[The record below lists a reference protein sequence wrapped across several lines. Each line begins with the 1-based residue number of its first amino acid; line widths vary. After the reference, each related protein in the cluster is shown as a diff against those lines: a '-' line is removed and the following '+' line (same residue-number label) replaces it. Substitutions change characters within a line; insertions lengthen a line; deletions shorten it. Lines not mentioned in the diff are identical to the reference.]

1 MRKRI
6 AAVAVVTL
14 AATLALSGC
23 ATSSKGGTSS
33 GAATGTSA
41 AAGAGPA
48 ASAGSGSSPSATSGA
63 AAGGV
68 SSGLVTVGRGNG
80 TQTDNSNPFVS
91 TSSTQSLGYGFVIYE
106 PLAQVNIVRP
116 TQAPVPWLAT
126 AWKWNTD
133 YTQVTFTIRK
143 GVKWSDGTLMT
154 PEDVAYSIQLRKDK
168 TALNAEALPYKS
180 VTTSGDTVT
189 VGFTSPQYVNQF
201 KVLNLFIVPKH
212 IWSTIPD
219 PTTALNQH
227 PVGTGPYALTSW
239 TSQAVTLDARSD
251 YWGGLPKVKT
261 MRFIPYNDNN
271 SFTTALT
278 TGQVQWGQGFIPNID
293 KVYVSKDPANN
304 KYWFP
309 GGLGIDQLSIN
320 TQTAPFNDVAVRK
333 AVNMVIDRAQ
343 ISKVAESGIF
353 PELTSITGLPTPA
366 GNAFV
371 APQYVGKNYAV
382 DVAGAK
388 KILTDAGYTYSGD
401 NLMKN
406 GQQVSFE
413 LTDPAG
419 WSDYLT
425 QLQLV
430 ASAVKQIGIA
440 TTIATPS
447 VDAWTVNLATGKY
460 QAAVHW
466 TNSGATPFDMYS
478 SMFDGVYYKPI
489 GATANWNYGRYNNA
503 QSTKA
508 FAAYQDAPSDAART
522 AALATIE
529 QTWVDD
535 VPVIGMDV
543 RPELGIYST
552 KNWVGW
558 PSEDAPYADPAPTGF
573 NMSEIMMKLHPAS

>member
-1 MRKRI
+1 MKRSHKPI
-6 AAVAVVTL
+6 AAVAAVTL
-14 AATLALSGC
+14 AATLALAGC
-23 ATSSKGGTSS
+23 GTSSKSATTASSGSSGGGGASSGSSPGGGTSS
-33 GAATGTSA
+33 GLLTI
-41 AAGAGPA
+41 
-48 ASAGSGSSPSATSGA
+48 
-63 AAGGV
+63 
-68 SSGLVTVGRGNG
+68 GRGNG
-80 TQTDNSNPFVS
+80 TQTNNSNPFVS

-126 AWKWNTD
+126 SWKWNAD
-133 YTQVTFTIRK
+133 YTKVDFTIRK
-143 GVKWSDGTLMT
+143 NVKWSDGQTMT
-154 PEDVAYSIQLRKDK
+154 PDDVAYSIQLRKDK
-168 TALNAEALPYKS
+168 AALNAEALPYKAIS
-180 VTTSGDTVT
+180 TSADTVT
-189 VGFTSPQYVNQF
+189 VTFTSSQYVNQF

-212 IWSTIPD
+212 IWSKVTD
-219 PTTALNQH
+219 PTTELNQH

-239 TSQAVTLDARSD
+239 SSQAVTLDARAD
-251 YWGGLPKVKT
+251 YWGGVPRVKT

-293 KVYVSKDPANN
+293 KVYVSKDPQHN

-309 GGLGIDQLSIN
+309 GGLGLDQLSLN
-320 TQTAPFNDVAVRK
+320 TKTAPFNDVAVRK

-353 PELTSITGLPTPA
+353 PELTSITGLPSPA
-366 GNAFV
+366 GDPFT
-371 APQYVGKNYAV
+371 APDYVGKKIAV

-388 KILTDAGYTYSGD
+388 KVLTDAGYTYNGD
-401 NLMKN
+401 KLMGKN

-430 ASAVKQIGIA
+430 ASAVKQIGIT

-447 VDAWTVNLATGKY
+447 VDAWTTNLASGKY

-478 SMFDGVYYKPI
+478 SMFDGVYYKPL
-489 GATANWNYGRYNNA
+489 GATANWNFGRYDNPA
-503 QSTKA
+503 STKA
-508 FAAYQDAPSDAART
+508 FAAYQNAPDDATRKAAMK
-522 AALATIE
+522 TIQ

-552 KNWVGW
+552 KSWAGW
-558 PSEDAPYADPAPTGF
+558 PSDSQPYADPAPTGF